1 VIVSWT
7 RFLLRRRWDEER
19 AREIEAHLAH
29 EIEDN
34 IARGLP
40 PAAARAAAYRKF
52 GNPTFFREEIYH
64 MNSVT
69 TRDAGTGVSTLR
81 ANYATP
87 LWYLLGATGV
97 VLLIA
102 CANLA
107 NLLLARATARE
118 REIAVRLA
126 MGASR
131 RRVVRQMISESV
143 LIAGLGAAAGLL
155 VADWFSRMLV
165 AFLNTQST
173 QVFLDLE
180 MDWRV
185 FLFTA
190 GVAAAAALFFG
201 VAPAVRSTR
210 LSLAATMKSGG
221 RGTTDGGTRFGLR
234 RALVVAQVSLSL
246 VLVTSALLLGRT
258 YHNLMSENP
267 GFRQDGILIANVDV
281 RRTGVEAGA
290 RPTLTR
296 RIREALSALPGVDG
310 AAEAFLVPVS
320 GAGWNNR
327 VLVDGQ
333 LKPGSTNLNQ
343 VSAEFFSV
351 LGTPLLAG
359 RVFDPAEDTPE
370 SEPVAIVNQAFV
382 TKFFAGGNPIGR
394 TFQTEALNTEHPTY
408 RVVGVVANTKYG
420 DLRETFEPVAYF
432 ARSQQ
437 KTGGPFVAFL
447 VHTALPPSRITNAV
461 TAAITGVD
469 PQLLIQYQTL
479 SDQIADTLVSER
491 LMAALSLCFGVLAII
506 IATIGLY
513 GVMSY
518 MVARRRSEIGI
529 RLALG
534 AERSRVVGMI
544 VREAAVLLGAGAAIG
559 IGLSIVSGRAVASL
573 LYGLQPTDPATLV
586 AAVAGLALV
595 CLVAS
600 WLPAYRASIVAP
612 TVVLREE

>member
-52 GNPTFFREEIYH
+52 GNPTFYREEIYH

-81 ANYATP
+81 ASYATP

-296 RIREALSALPGVDG
+296 RIRQALSALPG
-310 AAEAFLVPVS
+310 E
-320 GAGWNNR
+320 
-327 VLVDGQ
+327 
-333 LKPGSTNLNQ
+333 
-343 VSAEFFSV
+343 
-351 LGTPLLAG
+351 
-359 RVFDPAEDTPE
+359 
-370 SEPVAIVNQAFV
+370 
-382 TKFFAGGNPIGR
+382 
-394 TFQTEALNTEHPTY
+394 
-408 RVVGVVANTKYG
+408 
-420 DLRETFEPVAYF
+420 
-432 ARSQQ
+432 
-437 KTGGPFVAFL
+437 
-447 VHTALPPSRITNAV
+447 
-461 TAAITGVD
+461 
-469 PQLLIQYQTL
+469 
-479 SDQIADTLVSER
+479 
-491 LMAALSLCFGVLAII
+491 
-506 IATIGLY
+506 
-513 GVMSY
+513 
-518 MVARRRSEIGI
+518 
-529 RLALG
+529 
-534 AERSRVVGMI
+534 
-544 VREAAVLLGAGAAIG
+544 
-559 IGLSIVSGRAVASL
+559 
-573 LYGLQPTDPATLV
+573 
-586 AAVAGLALV
+586 
-595 CLVAS
+595 
-600 WLPAYRASIVAP
+600 
-612 TVVLREE
+612 